1 VKKTIKPLL
10 ICCAVVLAI
19 AMGYLGRSQ
28 HHQTDV
34 TVTDLLQT
42 ADADAECEP
51 YNGWLYGRCLTLSG
65 VCVFDT
71 CTKE

>member
-1 VKKTIKPLL
+1 MKKTIKPLL

-19 AMGYLGRSQ
+19 AIGYLGRSQ
-28 HHQTDV
+28 HQTDV

-42 ADADAECEP
+42 ADAECEP

-71 CTKE
+71 CAKE

>member
-1 VKKTIKPLL
+1 MKKTIKPLL
-10 ICCAVVLAI
+10 ICWAVVLAI
-19 AMGYLGRSQ
+19 AIGYLGRSQ
-28 HHQTDV
+28 HQTDV

-42 ADADAECEP
+42 AAADAECEP

-71 CTKE
+71 CAKE